1 MNALISYKHA
11 AIRKN
16 SVSKELTLIKEMHQK
31 NVCFIIIGILKMF
44 DLNLNHIFVLN
55 AIMF

>member
-16 SVSKELTLIKEMHQK
+16 SVPEGHQR
-31 NVCFIIIGILKMF
+31 NVCFVIIGILKMF

-55 AIMF
+55 VMMF